1 VSSSRNRTQN
11 ADECF
16 RWYRR
21 VANDLSAYAAEKYKI
36 EVVPR
41 SPGNA
46 LRFHLGEQ
54 IEVKWLVPQNH
65 SRKDWIGLYRVGA
78 NKSSLV
84 TRTSSLG
91 MWVPVHG
98 EEWDGDIPIG
108 SQTSTRAG
116 REGSG
121 ASDEECGMAVFKG
134 DSLPWTV
141 GRYEMRYHHDG
152 KYNVLAFE
160 GPIEIYGALS
170 VFSLPRFAK
179 LYKLVPSGPPRKSG
193 L

>member
-1 VSSSRNRTQN
+1 M
-11 ADECF
+11 
-16 RWYRR
+16 
-21 VANDLSAYAAEKYKI
+21 ANDLSAYATEKYKI
-36 EVVPR
+36 RVVPQ

-54 IEVKWLVPQNH
+54 IEVEWRVPRNH

-78 NKSSLV
+78 NESSLV

-91 MWVPVHG
+91 MWVPVHD

-108 SQTSTRAG
+108 ENSQTSTPG
-116 REGSG
+116 SEGSG
-121 ASDEECGMAVFKG
+121 ASDEECGLAVFKG

-152 KYNVLAFE
+152 KYNVLALE
-160 GPIEIYGALS
+160 GAIEIYGAS
-170 VFSLPRFAK
+170 SPFTRSL
-179 LYKLVPSGPPRKSG
+179 V
-193 L
+193 